1 MTRAE
6 QEAVV
11 RFHKEFEKAADN
23 LQVSNPL
30 THALYKT
37 WRYYD
42 AKEKRSRKNGNI
54 RDNRKGEQH
63 DQNN

>member
-6 QEAVV
+6 QEAVE
-11 RFHKEFEKAADN
+11 RFHKEFEKAANN

-30 THALYKT
+30 TYALYKT

-42 AKEKRSRKNGNI
+42 AQWKRSKKNGNI